1 VGYGAQNQGRVLI
14 SAIACQVV
22 PDIATFSIDD
32 GFSYTVPDE
41 IDVVVGNRVR
51 IKVSG
56 RRLKGFV
63 TAVFKADPTR
73 RLIPIDGLS
82 GGIPSFDED
91 SLATLRWA
99 ATHYVTPLSVLLK
112 RTLPPNIPKR
122 VPGPGPEPISR
133 PTSGTINEEALY
145 LVDHP
150 PYGRA
155 IAEAMR
161 DTASAGRSVVIIAP
175 TVVEVDQIAGHLSP
189 VYGDR
194 VVQATSSMP
203 GATVTASWARI
214 ATGGGAIL
222 VGTREIMLW
231 PFGGVGLVVVVEDG
245 RRVMRSQGT
254 PTLSVRE
261 VVLRRSQVEGFPVT
275 FLGPVPTLEVLAS
288 GAKIVAPDQRE
299 WPLVEVVDRGEEPPG
314 SALLT
319 ERAKASI
326 KRAVAS
332 KEAVVVLVGS
342 RGYAPAFRCVACGEV
357 RRCANCSSAA
367 SRDDACRR
375 CGSDVGQCTECG
387 GGTFQALGAGIGR
400 IVDDIAGVIGSDLVG
415 SSAEGRLV
423 TVGTERDLIGVHDA
437 GLAVAVDID
446 GLTMA
451 PHYRAAED
459 GMRLLVRLAQ
469 TVGRGRGGRCII
481 QTAEADQPVV
491 TALVRGRSEQFLAE
505 ELDVRAQFGFPPEGS
520 LIAIETDG
528 THDAGVLL
536 EEHVAPLATVMGPA
550 RVGERTRWLLQGQ
563 DLDPARLALRTV
575 VNTLRSKGARVRV
588 DVDPIDL

>member
-1 VGYGAQNQGRVLI
+1 VGYGAQNQGRVLS

-22 PDIATFSIDD
+22 PDIATFAVDD
-32 GFSYTVPDE
+32 GFSYTVSDE
-41 IDVVVGNRVR
+41 IDVVVGSRVR

-63 TAVFKADPTR
+63 TAVFEADPTR
-73 RLIPIDGLS
+73 RLLPIEGLS
-82 GGIPSFDED
+82 GEVPSFDEE

-122 VPGPGPEPISR
+122 LPSSGPN
-133 PTSGTINEEALY
+133 PTSLPSSGMIHEDALY
-145 LVDHP
+145 LVGHP
-150 PYGRA
+150 PYGAA

-161 DTASAGRSVVIIAP
+161 DSASADRNVVIVAP
-175 TVVEVDQIAGHLSP
+175 TAVEVDEIAGHLAA

-203 GATVTASWARI
+203 GAAVTASWTRI
-214 ATGGGAIL
+214 TAGGGAIL

-231 PFGGVGLVVVVEDG
+231 PFGNVGLVVVVEDG

-254 PTLSVRE
+254 PTLGVRE
-261 VVLRRSQVEGFPVT
+261 VVLRRSGVEGFRVA
-275 FLGPVPTLEVLAS
+275 FFGPVPTLEVLAS
-288 GAKIVAPDQRE
+288 GAAIVASDARQ

-332 KEAVVVLVGS
+332 KAAAFVLVGS
-342 RGYAPAFRCVACGEV
+342 RGYAPAFRCVRCGEV
-357 RRCANCSSAA
+357 RRCGNCSSAA

-375 CGSDVGQCTECG
+375 CGFDVGRCSGCA

-400 IVDDIAGVIGSDLVG
+400 IVDEVAGVIGSDLVG
-415 SSAEGRLV
+415 RSEEGRLV
-423 TVGTERDLIGVHDA
+423 TVGTERDLIGVHDG
-437 GLAVAVDID
+437 GLALAVDID

-459 GMRLLVRLAQ
+459 GLRLLVRLAQ

-481 QTAEADQPVV
+481 QTAEPDQPVV
-491 TALVRGRSEQFLAE
+491 TALVQGRSEEFLAG
-505 ELDVRAQFGFPPEGS
+505 ELAARARFGFPPQGS

-528 THDAGVLL
+528 GSDAGALL

-550 RVGERTRWLLQGQ
+550 RVGERMRWLVQGQ
-563 DLDPARLALRTV
+563 DLDPARLALRRV
-575 VNTLRSKGARVRV
+575 VGTLRGKGAKVRV
-588 DVDPIDL
+588 DVDPLDL